1 MEFIVGTRL
10 RPGSTFLYDDV
21 SNDIVGVRDP
31 DGSEFFWARAPKYGL
46 FRDSSNQSAT
56 INTPTEIEFDSPMI
70 EEGITVVDST
80 KLRFSRGGK
89 FNFTLTAQINNSD
102 SQIHNFWLWGRID
115 EEDIPDTLTRVS
127 VPESH
132 GGVAGAIVLER
143 TYFAPIA
150 AGQYVEVM
158 WMTDNAGVTLKA
170 LSETSG
176 PPAMPA
182 GPSVSLSIYE
192 VAL

>member
-56 INTPTEIEFDSPMI
+56 INTPTQIEFDSPII

-132 GGVAGAIVLER
+132 GGVAGSIVLER

-150 AGQYVEVM
+150 AGQHVEVM

-170 LSETSG
+170 VGETSG
-176 PPAMPA
+176 PPAMPS